1 MKPVFIGGCGRSGT
15 TLLGAMLGAHSDC
28 LCTPETSF
36 FIEVYRTLCNRGE
49 RGVDIGE
56 AWKRIARHWRFKVW
70 GVDYRPL
77 PAGAQGG
84 GDSYPSLMK
93 RIVTLYGEKVGQRS
107 ASLWIDHTPEN
118 VKYAETLRGLFPDMK
133 MIHIVR
139 DGRGVASSIMP
150 LDWGPNTTWTAA
162 HWWAESVSY
171 GVAVES
177 LYGKK
182 RVMRVRYEDL
192 VTESERTLLEICSF
206 LDIEYQPVM
215 LDASGF
221 TVPEY
226 TSRQHSLVG
235 KRPDIKRVNAWE
247 RELTPREIEIF
258 ENITGDL
265 LCYFGYAPR
274 YGLKAKGITDRE
286 KLALMIREVSHYI
299 VHRIRLHSRMGS
311 MK

>member
-1 MKPVFIGGCGRSGT
+1 M
-15 TLLGAMLGAHSDC
+15 GAIW
-28 LCTPETSF
+28 E
-36 FIEVYRTLCNRGE
+36 
-49 RGVDIGE
+49 
-56 AWKRIARHWRFKVW
+56 RIANHWRFKVW
-70 GVDYRPL
+70 GVAYRPL
-77 PAGAQGG
+77 PAGVQGG
-84 GDSYPSLMK
+84 VESYPSLIDW
-93 RIVTLYGEKVGQRS
+93 IVTLYGEKAGKRG

-150 LDWGPNTTWTAA
+150 LDWGPNTTWSAA

-192 VTESERTLLEICSF
+192 VAESEKTLLEICAF
-206 LDIEYQPVM
+206 LDIEYQPAM

-221 TVPEY
+221 AVPQY
-226 TSRQHSLVG
+226 TSRQHSLIG

-258 ENITGDL
+258 ESITGDL
-265 LCYFGYAPR
+265 LHYLGYVPR
-274 YGLKAKGITDRE
+274 YGLKAKGVTERE
-286 KLALMIREVSHYI
+286 KLALMIREASHYI